1 MNGEKNKKEV
11 SKEERRRLV
20 VGIFLSFIAVLA
32 LSSVSMFLVVGLVNP
47 EMMTTDEFREMAYE
61 LSSLTFK
68 VSQSDSLFL
77 SRMLSIPRVD
87 SISFDIALIEEERMI
102 MRLKTERISVA
113 IYIVYEDGRAVGRYG
128 KETFNIYY
136 SKEDMTLIMKF
147 AESGEV
153 REFAAI

>member
-87 SISFDIALIEEERMI
+87 SISFDIALIEEERVI

-113 IYIVYEDGRAVGRYG
+113 VYIVYEDGHAVGRYG